1 MTGYVVDTDAMRAHA
16 DKLRTIK
23 GDVSQ
28 AASAGRTTALDGES
42 FGLLCSFL
50 YPPAAAVQGASVLSI
65 AAIAEV
71 LSGAASAIT
80 AVANGYDTV
89 DDELSGEL
97 TKLLAAIP
105 TGN

>member
-1 MTGYVVDTDAMRAHA
+1 MTGYIVDTDNMRSHA
-16 DKLRTIK
+16 AKLRTIK
-23 GDVSQ
+23 SDVDE

-65 AAIAEV
+65 AAIAAA

-80 AVANGYDTV
+80 AVANGYDTM

-105 TGN
+105 TEN